1 MVSDERRKTMP
12 FDEILNDLTDR
23 SLKAAADEVFSRNK
37 GNGEEK
43 SLAMVYSPYQSW
55 EDIFTEE
62 EALKNGTLFAR
73 LYKPYTGGMRPR

>member
-1 MVSDERRKTMP
+1 MP
-12 FDEILNDLTDR
+12 FDEILNEITDI
-23 SLKAAADEVFSRNK
+23 SVSAAADEAFCNNAGNK
-37 GNGEEK
+37 EYK

-73 LYKPYTGGMRPR
+73 LYKPYYGGSRPR